1 VNFLL
6 SLTGELSLPAF
17 DLWVNRSL
25 IG

>member
-1 VNFLL
+1 L